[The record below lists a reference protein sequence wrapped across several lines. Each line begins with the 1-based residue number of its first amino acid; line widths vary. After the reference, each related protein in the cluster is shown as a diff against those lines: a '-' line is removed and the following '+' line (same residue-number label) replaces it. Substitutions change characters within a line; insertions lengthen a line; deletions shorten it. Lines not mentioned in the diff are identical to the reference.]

1 MSEGSDEKARE
12 LNIDGLSVEDAKFVS
27 SVTGI
32 GWKKNSHKR
41 WQKVINQIGT
51 VKEDEIH
58 QAKNHK
64 TVTLTAGSKVI
75 IDDIRGRI
83 HPQYRVRDASGK
95 IWFVS
100 ANNIEFS
107 FDEEK
112 EKENRNNT
120 KIESNYIYRGGIRV
134 DGTDEEKDVSPKR
147 YKLSETTEE
156 EMLKLKEE
164 K

>member
-1 MSEGSDEKARE
+1 MSEKVDEKSRE

-27 SVTGI
+27 NVTGI

-51 VKEDEIH
+51 VIKDEVH

-64 TVTLTAGSKVI
+64 TITLKAGSKVI

-83 HPQYRVRDASGK
+83 NPQYRVRDTGGK

-100 ANNIEFS
+100 ATNIEFS
-107 FDEEK
+107 FDGEREE
-112 EKENRNNT
+112 ENRNNPEI
-120 KIESNYIYRGGIRV
+120 KRNYIYRGGIRV
-134 DGTDEEKDVSPKR
+134 DGTDEENDVAPKR
-147 YKLSETTEE
+147 YELLETTEE
-156 EMLKLKEE
+156 EILKLKE
-164 K
+164 KK